1 MTTALI
7 ISKKEKASLE
17 KTWIIYKSQ
26 WNTFLSIFGVFILI
40 YIVYAIVGFILGL
53 ISLFPLAIDESGTLT
68 ALFYYGTSI
77 PTWFFYYFLY
87 NLLGV
92 LFMVVPA
99 LYFDRGQRITWE
111 EPYKLLSKKWFRFS
125 LAGIFFLMTWTL
137 GYFFCFIP
145 GIMISFITPVYVNK
159 IACTE
164 MPIIKAFTSSFQSVY
179 KSERVVEYIA
189 LVVLAHIIVVIP
201 NCCTFGL
208 GSLITH
214 PMMQIY
220 IFHMA
225 YNKGILT

>member
-1 MTTALI
+1 MTSPLI
-7 ISKKEKASLE
+7 ISKKDKASLE

-26 WNTFLSIFGVFILI
+26 WNTFLCIFGMFILI
-40 YIVYAIVGFILGL
+40 YIVYFIVNIILSL
-53 ISLFPLAIDESGTLT
+53 ISLVPLAIDESGTLT
-68 ALFYYGTSI
+68 ALFSYGTQI
-77 PTWFFYYFLY
+77 PNWFFYYFLY
-87 NLLGV
+87 NLLGA

-111 EPYKLLSKKWFRFS
+111 EPYKFLSKKCIRFS
-125 LAGIFFLMTWTL
+125 LAGIFFVMALTL
-137 GYFFCFIP
+137 GYFFCIIP
-145 GIMISFITPVYVNK
+145 GIIISFVTPVYVNK

-164 MPIIKAFTSSFQSVY
+164 MPIIQGFTSSFQSVY
-179 KSERVVEYIA
+179 KSENVFQYIA

-208 GSLITH
+208 GSIITH